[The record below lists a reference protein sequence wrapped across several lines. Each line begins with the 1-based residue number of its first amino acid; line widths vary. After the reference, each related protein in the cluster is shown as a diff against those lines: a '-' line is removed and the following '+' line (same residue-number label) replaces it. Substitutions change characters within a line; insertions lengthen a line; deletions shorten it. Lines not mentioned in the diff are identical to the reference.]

1 MMLMQLIMVIFTS
14 LLLLLHRPCPLQRGA
29 CQRQP
34 RIPHWT
40 QPAPGGA
47 NHGVDRRSA
56 VRCLPNAAQPCSRLR
71 FGKVIVFL
79 FNVSPP
85 LEDSRRMNLY
95 PLRSLAAAVLLSSTP
110 LLAAPLDAALDE
122 SQRLAVEAKASQARI
137 EQLDDASREMLGE
150 YRNALQQAEAL
161 KGYNQQLQEL
171 VVAQRQELAGYQE
184 QLDGIERTQEAVTP
198 QMRRMVEVLG
208 EFIAADLPFL
218 PDERSD
224 RLAQLQDLLPR
235 ADVSLA
241 EKYRRILEAYQVE
254 SDYGR
259 TLEAWR
265 GELPVDGGSR
275 SVEFL
280 RLGRVM
286 LYFQTLDGHE
296 SGWWN
301 PQKRSWVALD
311 SSARRPLHQAIAI
324 ARQEQAPA
332 LLDLPVKT
340 LAQEAKP

>member
-1 MMLMQLIMVIFTS
+1 MPLVSTR
-14 LLLLLHRPCPLQRGA
+14 LL
-29 CQRQP
+29 
-34 RIPHWT
+34 
-40 QPAPGGA
+40 
-47 NHGVDRRSA
+47 A
-56 VRCLPNAAQPCSRLR
+56 VTL
-71 FGKVIVFL
+71 V
-79 FNVSPP
+79 
-85 LEDSRRMNLY
+85 
-95 PLRSLAAAVLLSSTP
+95 LASTP
-110 LLAAPLDAALDE
+110 LAATSLDAALDE
-122 SQRLAVEAKASQARI
+122 SQRLAAEAKASQARI
-137 EQLDDASREMLGE
+137 EQLDDTSREMLAE

-224 RLAQLQDLLPR
+224 RLAQLQELLPR

-265 GELPVDGGSR
+265 GELPVDGAASR

-286 LYFQTLDGHE
+286 LYYQTLDGHE

-301 PQKRSWVALD
+301 PQKRGWQTLD
-311 SSARRPLHQAIAI
+311 GSARRPLHQAIAI

-340 LAQEAKP
+340 LAQEAKQ

>member
-1 MMLMQLIMVIFTS
+1 MVVQLIIVLFMSVLFTRNALMIPLPKR
-14 LLLLLHRPCPLQRGA
+14 LLAVVLVLA
-29 CQRQP
+29 S
-34 RIPHWT
+34 
-40 QPAPGGA
+40 AP
-47 NHGVDRRSA
+47 
-56 VRCLPNAAQPCSRLR
+56 
-71 FGKVIVFL
+71 
-79 FNVSPP
+79 
-85 LEDSRRMNLY
+85 
-95 PLRSLAAAVLLSSTP
+95 LAAS
-110 LLAAPLDAALDE
+110 PLDPALDE
-122 SQRLAVEAKASQARI
+122 SQQLAADAKASQARI
-137 EQLDDASREMLGE
+137 EQLDDASREMLTE

-161 KGYNQQLQEL
+161 QGYNAQLREL
-171 VVAQRQELAGYQE
+171 VAAQRKELTGYQE
-184 QLDGIERTQEAVTP
+184 QLEGIERTQEAVTP

-265 GELPVDGGSR
+265 GELPAEGGSR

-286 LYFQTLDGHE
+286 LYYQTLDGHE

-301 PQKRSWVALD
+301 PQARSWQRLD
-311 SSARRPLHQAIAI
+311 NNARRPLHQAIAI
-324 ARQEQAPA
+324 ARQEQAPT

-340 LAQEAKP
+340 LALEATP